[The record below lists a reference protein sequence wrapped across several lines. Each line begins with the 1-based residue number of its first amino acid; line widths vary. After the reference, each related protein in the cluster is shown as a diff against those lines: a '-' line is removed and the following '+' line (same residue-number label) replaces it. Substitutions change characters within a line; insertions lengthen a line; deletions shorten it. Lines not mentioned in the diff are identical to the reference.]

1 MKILNIFKKKT
12 NAKNLISK
20 NSSIQQLEKNQLEK
34 VIGGVE
40 ASTTNTTRSNTK
52 DNYVI

>member
-12 NAKNLISK
+12 TSKNLVSK

-34 VIGGVE
+34 VIGGIE
-40 ASTTNTTRSNTK
+40 GTTNTTRSNTK
-52 DNYVI
+52 DNY